1 MQQQMQRT
9 FTEGD
14 FIFTEHNLDTKEDE
28 MQERRPTRE
37 KGQQKEKI
45 NSLFQ
50 KNTQELNADGSEG
63 VFNKFEA
70 FDVKPKA
77 R

>member
-1 MQQQMQRT
+1 MQRT

-37 KGQQKEKI
+37 KLQQQKGNNVDQKI
-45 NSLFQ
+45 QNLF
-50 KNTQELNADGSEG
+50 KRNPNE
-63 VFNKFEA
+63 
-70 FDVKPKA
+70 
-77 R
+77 

>member
-1 MQQQMQRT
+1 MQRT

-28 MQERRPTRE
+28 MQDRRGVKDRQ
-37 KGQQKEKI
+37 QQKDQI
-45 NSLFQ
+45 NNLFKKSPRDPNGQ
-50 KNTQELNADGSEG
+50 DGGKG

-70 FDVKPKA
+70 FDIKPKV